1 MKIFEFSNKAIEK
14 IRNELEKAEKYI
26 RIAVF
31 QLHREEIFQIL
42 KLKLNEGVDVE
53 IFTLPYDS
61 IFKDVEK
68 IKDNFKELE
77 KLGAILHFCKW
88 NLGDPERTSTA
99 VGQWYSFHGKFIVTD
114 KSAIAMSAN
123 FTKKNEIDAVLI
135 LEKEGKMEIE
145 FNKKFDELL
154 DLFIIKNAGYDG
166 SIRKKIISNADEK
179 IIEIFNLPKNISNK
193 YLNHWI
199 LHYPMN
205 LCPDDVHIKNGLF
218 ITPLDGRGRKFYEE
232 IISKAEKFMYI
243 STESFTDL
251 DFSKFLKKMSLKQL
265 DMKILAGAE
274 SMDFRDRIQKMFR
287 ELLAHQI
294 EIKTSNGELHA
305 KMLITDKHLVLSSIN
320 LNKMNLGFKSK
331 AGFWREDT
339 ETIFICDDEK
349 IINIAQNQ
357 FKEVFNKSIEIEEK
371 LEKGLKRDLGKMF
384 TSTFNLSSTEQVKS
398 TFAKIVLNKEI
409 QMKKFVLEL
418 GKIVRS
424 LMTLLNKKQVNFDYF
439 LASLIYYYIL
449 KKDKVSY
456 SEIGGLMNNYGIMS
470 NIDNSLDILIKF
482 SLIGKNGDYY
492 SPLKKQKS
500 SDELI

>member
-1 MKIFEFSNKAIEK
+1 MKIFEFSNKVVEK
-14 IRNELEKAEKYI
+14 IRKEMEKAEEYI
-26 RIAVF
+26 RIAIF
-31 QLHREEIFQIL
+31 QIHREEIFQTL
-42 KLKLNEGVDVE
+42 KLKLNQGINIE

-68 IKDNFKELE
+68 ITNNFKELE
-77 KLGAILHFCKW
+77 KLGGIIHFCKW

-99 VGQWYSFHGKFIVTD
+99 VGRWYSFHGKFIVTD

-123 FTKKNEIDAVLI
+123 FTNKNEIDAVI
-135 LEKEGKMEIE
+135 IMEEEKMRLD
-145 FNKKFDELL
+145 FNRKFDELL
-154 DLFIIKNAGYDG
+154 DLFINKNDEYDG
-166 SIRKKIISNADEK
+166 SIRQKIISNASEK
-179 IIEIFNLPKNISNK
+179 EIEIFNLPKNISDK
-193 YLNHWI
+193 YLKHWI

-205 LCPDDVHIKNGLF
+205 LCPEDVNIKNGLF
-218 ITPLDGRGRKFYEE
+218 ITPLDGRGRIFYEE
-232 IISKAEKFMYI
+232 IISKAEKFVYI

-251 DFSKFLKKMSLKQL
+251 DFSKFLKKISLKQL
-265 DMKILAGAE
+265 DIKILAGAE

-294 EIKTSNGELHA
+294 EIKTSDGELHA
-305 KMLITDKHLVLSSIN
+305 KMLITDKHLVISSIN

-349 IINIAQNQ
+349 IVNIAQNQ
-357 FKEVFNKSIEIEEK
+357 FKGVFDESIEIEEK

-409 QMKKFVLEL
+409 QMKKFTLEL

-424 LMTLLNKKQVNFDYF
+424 LMTLLKKKQVNFDYF

-449 KKDKVSY
+449 KQSKVSHN
-456 SEIGGLMNNYGIMS
+456 EIRGLMNSYRIMS
-470 NIDNSLDILIKF
+470 NINDSLNLLIKF
-482 SLIGKNGDYY
+482 SLISKNGDYY
-492 SPLKKQKS
+492 SPLKKHKS
-500 SDELI
+500 SNELI